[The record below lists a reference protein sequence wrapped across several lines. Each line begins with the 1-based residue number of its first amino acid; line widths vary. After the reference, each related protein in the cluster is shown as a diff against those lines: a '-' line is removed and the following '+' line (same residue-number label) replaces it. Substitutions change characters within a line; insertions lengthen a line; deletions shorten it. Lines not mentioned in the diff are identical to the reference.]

1 MVTLVPFLLFC
12 QVLGAL
18 VGAFAAAW
26 SEFVYI
32 RAMRDGRIDT
42 AEREHLDVVGKGL
55 RFGMLLLLVSSLGLI
70 IAVYVQQ
77 ASIQPA
83 RTADY
88 WIFTMLAILI
98 IGISWALSRRQI
110 SFSFGS
116 AVVFSAWWFLAYLML
131 GWVPSLS
138 FGAAVAFFVVATA
151 ILYAV
156 LAYLRFVSL
165 QKRA

>member
-1 MVTLVPFLLFC
+1 MAILVPFLLFC

-70 IAVYVQQ
+70 IAAYVQQ

-98 IGISWALSRRQI
+98 IGISWALSHRQI

-151 ILYAV
+151 IFYAI
-156 LAYLRFVSL
+156 L
-165 QKRA
+165 QYARLLILHKH